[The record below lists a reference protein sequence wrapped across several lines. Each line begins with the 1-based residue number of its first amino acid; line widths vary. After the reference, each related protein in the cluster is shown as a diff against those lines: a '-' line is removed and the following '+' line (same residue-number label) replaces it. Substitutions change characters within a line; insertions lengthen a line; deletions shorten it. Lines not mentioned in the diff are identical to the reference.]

1 MACGRRGGAGLSYSE
16 SHFLHN
22 QKSLW
27 VWTSVKGRSEGWE
40 GASVDTG
47 AEGGT
52 SDEKPSTGQL
62 SLLTKEHSAP
72 PLVSIALP
80 ILLSPPL
87 VINLFNQSI
96 WHSLDKEE

>member
-40 GASVDTG
+40 GASVSRKERDG
-47 AEGGT
+47 VGKGRGKI
-52 SDEKPSTGQL
+52 SRQSKHSTERGL
-62 SLLTKEHSAP
+62 
-72 PLVSIALP
+72 ALCDLEP
-80 ILLSPPL
+80 ESQHLGMTFKLEL
-87 VINLFNQSI
+87 WV
-96 WHSLDKEE
+96 W